1 MGVVRTG
8 FTTMAITIEPT
19 ERNEPSMADLR
30 AMISASSAA
39 PGDKPGA
46 AEPKTAVEAEQEAEP
61 EAKDSVEET
70 GDASAPDEDDKEP
83 ALPVNVQK
91 RIAREVERTAAIQRK
106 IDEAVSRRKGLEKQL
121 ADATTGSEPEPTT
134 AAKDSKP
141 VKPVFGS
148 KEGET
153 WAQYQTSL
161 EKYENDRDEWVKSE
175 TRKAVEEELTSR
187 EQKSKAA
194 GEWDA
199 AVKAQGADFPK
210 LVEKT
215 IVALHEGVGEEGST
229 YIQRALRDL
238 DQWDAVAAHLGK
250 NPKDLNALMAKYK
263 ERPVAAIAMLGR
275 IEAGLSAPAATEKK
289 ALPNPP
295 ARVGGAASASS
306 AGFDLENTPMGSS
319 LSAYLRKVKGAK

>member
-1 MGVVRTG
+1 MGVVRPG
-8 FTTMAITIEPT
+8 RKTMAITIEPT
-19 ERNEPSMADLR
+19 ERPEPSMADLR
-30 AMISASSAA
+30 AMISADRAK
-39 PGDKPGA
+39 PEDKPES
-46 AEPKTAVEAEQEAEP
+46 AEPKTAVKPEPEAEP
-61 EAKDSVEET
+61 EAQDSIEEA
-70 GDASAPDEDDKEP
+70 GDASAPVEDDKEP

-91 RIAREVERTAAIQRK
+91 RIAKEVERANAIQRK

-121 ADATTGSEPEPTT
+121 ADANPGSEPEPTP

-153 WAQYQTSL
+153 WAQYQSSL

-194 GEWDA
+194 SEWDA

-215 IVALHEGVGEEGST
+215 IIALHEGVGAEGSAF
-229 YIQRALRDL
+229 IQQALRDL
-238 DQWDAVAAHLGK
+238 DSWDSVASYLGK
-250 NPKDLNALMAKYK
+250 NPKELSALMAKYQ
-263 ERPVAAIAMLGR
+263 ERPRAAIAMLGR
-275 IEAGLSAPAATEKK
+275 IEAGLSAPVATDKK
-289 ALPNPP
+289 PLPNPP
-295 ARVGGAASASS
+295 ARAGGAASASAS
-306 AGFDLENTPMGSS
+306 GFDLENTPMGPS
-319 LSAYLRKVKGAK
+319 LSAYLKKVRGK

>member
-1 MGVVRTG
+1 MGVIRPG
-8 FTTMAITIEPT
+8 FKTMAIDIAPT
-19 ERNEPSMADLR
+19 ESSDPSMADLR
-30 AMISASSAA
+30 AMISGNSAQ
-39 PGDKPGA
+39 PEDRPEP
-46 AEPKTAVEAEQEAEP
+46 AEPKTAVEPEL
-61 EAKDSVEET
+61 EAKETAESDSDPANEVVAEVEEK
-70 GDASAPDEDDKEP
+70 DE
-83 ALPVNVQK
+83 ALPPNVQK
-91 RIAREVERTAAIQRK
+91 RIAKEVEKANAIQRK
-106 IDEAVSRRKGLEKQL
+106 IDEAVSRRKNLEKQL
-121 ADATTGSEPEPTT
+121 ADANTGSEPEPTT

-153 WAQYQTSL
+153 WAQYQQSL
-161 EKYENDRDEWVKSE
+161 EKYENDRDDWVKSE

-215 IVALHEGVGEEGST
+215 IVALHEGVGEEGSAF
-229 YIQRALRDL
+229 IQRALRDL
-238 DQWDAVAAHLGK
+238 DSWDSVASHLGK
-250 NPKDLNALMAKYK
+250 NPKALEALMAKYK
-263 ERPVAAIAMLGR
+263 ERPVAAIAMLGK
-275 IEAGLSAPAATEKK
+275 IEAGLASPPAAERK

-306 AGFDLENTPMGSS
+306 VGFDLEGTPMGSS
-319 LSAYLRKVKGAK
+319 LSAYLRKVKGIK

>member
-1 MGVVRTG
+1 
-8 FTTMAITIEPT
+8 
-19 ERNEPSMADLR
+19 MADLR
-30 AMISASSAA
+30 AMISANSAA
-39 PGDKPGA
+39 PGDKPEP
-46 AEPKTAVEAEQEAEP
+46 AEPKTAVEAESETEAETQ
-61 EAKDSVEET
+61 DSVEET
-70 GDASAPDEDDKEP
+70 GDASAPEEDDKEP

-91 RIAREVERTAAIQRK
+91 RIAKEVERTAAIQRK

-121 ADATTGSEPEPTT
+121 ADATSGSEPEPTT
-134 AAKDSKP
+134 AAKDGKP

-153 WAQYQTSL
+153 WAQYQASL

-175 TRKAVEEELTSR
+175 TRKAVEEELSSR
-187 EQKSKAA
+187 DQKSKAA
-194 GEWDA
+194 GEWNA

-215 IVALHEGVGEEGST
+215 IVALHEGVGEEGSA

-238 DQWDAVAAHLGK
+238 DQWDSVAAHLGK

-275 IEAGLSAPAATEKK
+275 IEAGLSAPVSEKK

-306 AGFDLENTPMGSS
+306 VGFDLEGTPMGSS
-319 LSAYLRKVKGAK
+319 LSAYLRKVKGVK